1 MLSIYR
7 RASWQIQ
14 LTTIVVVVAVLV
26 IIGFLGLQQFQ
37 AGDPEN
43 VSQERTTV
51 DVGGAAA
58 ISLPQG
64 ERPFGLHVIGE
75 GEVVVTP
82 DRSIVML
89 GVSASADTAAEAAGT
104 ASATVESLIEAIRG
118 VSSSE
123 DEIQIQTTGISLSP
137 VFPPLGPITPARSAT
152 LQRERSPEPIG
163 YRSSNTITVTIDR
176 LDITSNVLDAA
187 LGAGANTVRSVTF
200 ALQDDGPAKASALR
214 LAVLD
219 AAAKARVVADA
230 LQGSVRGVISMTEE
244 FVNVPVARGGMFAEA
259 ATVRGSVPV
268 EPGELRIRAVV
279 RANFA
284 YE

>member
-43 VSQERTTV
+43 VSQERSTV

-82 DRSIVML
+82 DRSIVTL
-89 GVSASADTAAEAAGT
+89 GVAASADTAAEAAGK

-118 VSSSE
+118 VSSSD

-137 VFPPLGPITPARSAT
+137 VFPPLGPITPTRSAT

-200 ALQDDGPAKASALR
+200 TLQDDGPAKASALR

-219 AAAKARVVADA
+219 AATKARVVADA
-230 LQGSVRGVISMTEE
+230 LQGSVQGVISMTED
-244 FVNVPVARGGMFAEA
+244 FVNVPVVRGGMFAEA

>member
-43 VSQERTTV
+43 ASQERTTV

-82 DRSIVML
+82 DRSIVTL
-89 GVSASADTAAEAAGT
+89 GVTASADTAAEAAGQ

-137 VFPPLGPITPARSAT
+137 VFPTLGPITPARSAIP
-152 LQRERSPEPIG
+152 QRERSPEPIG

-200 ALQDDGPAKASALR
+200 TLQDDGPAKASALR

-219 AAAKARVVADA
+219 AATKARVVADA
-230 LQGSVRGVISMTEE
+230 LQGSVQGVISMTED
-244 FVNVPVARGGMFAEA
+244 FVNVPVVRGGMFAEA

>member
-14 LTTIVVVVAVLV
+14 LTTIVFVVAVLV

-37 AGDPEN
+37 AGDPEKA
-43 VSQERTTV
+43 SQERATV

-58 ISLPQG
+58 MSLPQG

-82 DRSIVML
+82 DRSIVTL
-89 GVSASADTAAEAAGT
+89 GVEATAATAAEAAGQASVT
-104 ASATVESLIEAIRG
+104 AQKVIEAIRG

-137 VFPPLGPITPARSAT
+137 VFPPLEPIAPAIP
-152 LQRERSPEPIG
+152 QRERSPEPIG

-176 LDITSNVLDAA
+176 LDMTSRVLDAA
-187 LGAGANTVRSVTF
+187 LGAGANTVRSIVFT
-200 ALQDDGPAKASALR
+200 LQDDGPAKASALR

-219 AAAKARVVADA
+219 AANKARVVAEA
-230 LQGSVRGVISMTEE
+230 LQGSVRGVISMTED
-244 FVNVPVARGGMFAEA
+244 FVNVPIARGGMFVEA

>member
-43 VSQERTTV
+43 VSQERSTV

-82 DRSIVML
+82 DRSIVTL
-89 GVSASADTAAEAAGT
+89 GVAASADTAAEAAGK

-118 VSSSE
+118 VSSSD

-152 LQRERSPEPIG
+152 PQRERSPEPIG

-200 ALQDDGPAKASALR
+200 TLQDDGPAKASALR

-219 AAAKARVVADA
+219 AATKARVVADA
-230 LQGSVRGVISMTEE
+230 LQGSVRGVISMTED
-244 FVNVPVARGGMFAEA
+244 FVNVPVVRGGMFAEA